1 MSATV
6 PFVIRKGLTLIVL
19 CLTSGVAC
27 QQEEAPAGPSDVLMK
42 FVGKMRQVHGKA
54 DDGDQVVEL
63 LWKPARDNLKERAR
77 RASALSGRELS
88 PGELVVPSWFALHLP
103 VERAEARI
111 DGEWAEVTA
120 FGSDGGSVQARCI
133 REEGEWKVALE
144 LPPLAPIRMRE
155 KEE

>member
-1 MSATV
+1 MGGTV
-6 PFVIRKGLTLIVL
+6 ASVWWLKVALIFL
-19 CLTSGVAC
+19 ALAGVAGC
-27 QQEEAPAGPSDVLMK
+27 ERQEAPPGPADVLMK
-42 FVGKMRQVHGKA
+42 FVSKMRQVHGKPE
-54 DDGDQVVEL
+54 DGDQVVEL
-63 LWKPARDNLKERAR
+63 LWKPARENLEERAR

-103 VERAEARI
+103 VERAEARV

-120 FGSDGGSVQARCI
+120 FGPAGASVQARCI

-155 KEE
+155 QEE